1 MRKTRE
7 SCICFSLALGGE
19 IFANMHCEE
28 FALLFTNTRAMGGAD
43 NQCGAGIMVYVVV
56 LHVAS
61 LHGNCTLHIYHFQAL
76 DSVQSAL
83 EACVVSFT
91 AVCLELAFIGMLGKL
106 CLRNRKHVPCFYRVI
121 QGSYGSWKTWKVL
134 EFHYGI
140 FQDWKVLEKGHWSWK
155 VLEICET
162 QLKI

>member
-61 LHGNCTLHIYHFQAL
+61 LHGNCTPFISTISKPSTRPRVLSKL
-76 DSVQSAL
+76 VWL
-83 EACVVSFT
+83 VSLQF
-91 AVCLELAFIGMLGKL
+91 A
-106 CLRNRKHVPCFYRVI
+106 
-121 QGSYGSWKTWKVL
+121 
-134 EFHYGI
+134 
-140 FQDWKVLEKGHWSWK
+140 WS
-155 VLEICET
+155 
-162 QLKI
+162 